1 MRSFDITE
9 KRRKI
14 ILFTLTLTVSLGLA
28 FFLGRSIRDSNPA
41 EASPIIAGHTLSAAE
56 LDRLFASD
64 DKLQDKV
71 VLLQQLDKQYTAQ
84 MTDDKKSD
92 SLDQSILQVEKDLRA
107 AIEAVDEEGKAL
119 KDKPVQEKF
128 AKMVSR
134 YRQLL
139 AGRSAGEG
147 MRNAIALRLNDFSDN
162 EKDLLKLQQELV
174 QKNNRILMLEA
185 SAKPM
190 ATQTAVSLPNDQSEL
205 LNRKLAELEGTVN
218 SYANVNTS
226 LKQENEKLQ
235 KLQNE
240 NNRKN
245 NSNEMMLK
253 DKGVL
258 LQQKVEALNAELQ
271 LAHVDC
277 NLSRVDAAQIIS
289 NAKQRKQLLSEASS
303 ILTNLSMTG
312 SDDLK
317 KKVKDKI
324 VRLNQ
329 VAANTRE

>member
-9 KRRKI
+9 KRKKI
-14 ILFTLTLTVSLGLA
+14 ILFTLMLTVSLALA
-28 FFLGRSIRDSNPA
+28 FFLGYSLKGSNSSG
-41 EASPIIAGHTLSAAE
+41 EKLIVASNTMPAAE
-56 LDRLFASD
+56 MDRLFTAN

-71 VLLQQLDKQYTAQ
+71 TLLQQLDKQYAAL
-84 MTDDKKSD
+84 MTDDRKSD
-92 SLDQSILQVEKDLRA
+92 SLDGLILQGEKDLYA
-107 AIEAVDEEGKAL
+107 TIDAVDEESKTL
-119 KDKPVQEKF
+119 KDEPIQKKF
-128 AKMVSR
+128 ANMVNS

-139 AGRSAGEG
+139 DSRSAGKS
-147 MRNAIALRLNDFSDN
+147 MRNAIAVRLNGFSDN
-162 EKDLLKLQQELV
+162 EKDLLKLQDELV
-174 QKNNRILMLEA
+174 QKNSKILMLEA
-185 SAKPM
+185 SLKPM
-190 ATQTAVSLPNDQSEL
+190 VKQTDIALKSDNSEM
-205 LNRKLAELEGTVN
+205 LNRKIAELESTVN
-218 SYANVNTS
+218 SYTNVNTN
-226 LKQENEKLQ
+226 LKQENDRLQ

-240 NNRKN
+240 NRKN

-271 LAHVDC
+271 LAQVDC

-303 ILTNLSMTG
+303 ILTNLSATA
-312 SDDLK
+312 SDEIK